1 MSVAYRYECESG
13 EDARESVVGSNS
25 VAPTE
30 VNVRTSGRSA
40 CVAW

>member
-13 EDARESVVGSNS
+13 EDACETVVGDRS

-30 VNVRTSGRSA
+30 VNVRTSGHSA